1 MVGAV
6 VGVQPFGGEGLSG
19 TGPKAGGPLY
29 LRRLLS
35 DPPGARGMD
44 QPAAAEPAA
53 SAVRADLLAPLIAL
67 RESIATKDRADSL
80 VAVCDALAS
89 DRRSAPLMRLPGPT
103 GERNTYALVPRH
115 AILAVAGETGDRLF
129 QLAHVLAAGARAIW
143 PGDAA
148 AQRLHR
154 ELPADVRAR
163 IDLVQAPLDAEFELA
178 LVQAEADTIRDWSR
192 RLADRPGAVVTLHAC
207 APGERKAGAYPLEWL
222 LVERSVSVNTA
233 AAGGNASLMTL
244 G

>member
-1 MVGAV
+1 M
-6 VGVQPFGGEGLSG
+6 
-19 TGPKAGGPLY
+19 
-29 LRRLLS
+29 
-35 DPPGARGMD
+35 
-44 QPAAAEPAA
+44 
-53 SAVRADLLAPLIAL
+53 
-67 RESIATKDRADSL
+67 RESIATKDRADPL
-80 VAVCDALAS
+80 VAVCDALAAGS
-89 DRRSAPLMRLPGPT
+89 PLGAADALPGPT

-143 PGDAA
+143 PADAA

-163 IDLVQAPLDAEFELA
+163 INLVQAPLDAEFELA

-192 RLADRPGAVVTLHAC
+192 LLADRPGAVVTLHAR